1 MEDLRDYSRQEE
13 TAKPKG
19 LEARH
24 TTNLRE
30 GDLAFGVLVFLFTLP
45 LHPLDNMGDADA
57 DALLRMIE
65 DKLAAE
71 LPPLT

>member
-45 LHPLDNMGDADA
+45 SIRSTTWATPTPT
-57 DALLRMIE
+57 RCCE
-65 DKLAAE
+65 
-71 LPPLT
+71 

>member
-13 TAKPKG
+13 TAKR

-65 DKLAAE
+65 DKLATE

>member
-45 LHPLDNMGDADA
+45 SI
-57 DALLRMIE
+57 RS
-65 DKLAAE
+65 
-71 LPPLT
+71 TT